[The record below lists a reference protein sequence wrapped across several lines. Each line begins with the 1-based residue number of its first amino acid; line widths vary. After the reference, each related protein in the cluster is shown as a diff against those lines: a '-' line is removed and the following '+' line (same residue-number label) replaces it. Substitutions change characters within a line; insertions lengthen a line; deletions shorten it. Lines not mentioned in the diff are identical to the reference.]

1 LLVGRPARTSGYRA
15 FVPNVSVMRLQRRL
29 PVVVFVLLL
38 VLCLLLLGLACA
50 CVSDHPG
57 QAIERALSSIPAAPP
72 LVELWGA
79 FMLSGFASLGL
90 LRQWAVRVGRA
101 SPADLQR
108 FLF

>member
-1 LLVGRPARTSGYRA
+1 LGRSLGAGAAIVP
-15 FVPNVSVMRLQRRL
+15 FVPNVSVMRLQGRL
-29 PVVVFVLLL
+29 PVLVFVLLL

-57 QAIERALSSIPAAPP
+57 QAIERALNSIPAAPP

-79 FMLSGFASLGL
+79 LMLSALASVGL
-90 LRQWAVRVGRA
+90 LRRHALPAGRV